1 MASIVLLLLVI
12 TIGYG
17 FWLQRKQDERAVLLA
32 RQLCRQHQLQ
42 YLECGRS
49 HYRLR
54 KIGQRRLFVSCYQ
67 VDFSADG
74 ESRYQAELVLSGLH
88 LAAFELPPHR
98 IPS

>member
-17 FWLQRKQDERAVLLA
+17 FCLQRKQDERAVLLA

-54 KIGQRRLFVSCYQ
+54 KIGQRRRFVTCYQ

>member
-1 MASIVLLLLVI
+1 MTSIVLLLILI

-49 HYRLR
+49 HYGL
-54 KIGQRRLFVSCYQ
+54 KKFGQRRRFVSCYQ

>member
-12 TIGYG
+12 AIGYG

-54 KIGQRRLFVSCYQ
+54 KIGQRRRFVSCYQ

>member
-1 MASIVLLLLVI
+1 MTSIILLLIVI

-17 FWLQRKQDERAVLLA
+17 FWLQRKQDERAILLA

-49 HYRLR
+49 YYRFR
-54 KIGQRRLFVSCYQ
+54 KIGQRQRFVTCYQ

-88 LAAFELPPHR
+88 LAAFNLPPHR